1 MSIITIEPEELLID
15 SENFVYSKTSSR
27 PSKSIVNPELYTKY
41 KSIKDIF
48 SFFDSKCKCDYLL
61 RECLSY
67 VFSNIQKIQEDI
79 YILNEKIYKII
90 QFTDNKFKNLNTS
103 LNDKYENYII
113 ISNDIYT
120 YPKIQYFYI
129 LSNYFESINI
139 IMSQIMNYNIIVCN
153 KRNKNLD
160 INFKNS
166 IVKDFGI
173 KVHDSIIKYIYQDN
187 NYFLQDSIDTN
198 NKISNICCNIS
209 QISNLNRD
217 IYTVNK
223 YYKAFINKE
232 CNIDCNCKSN
242 NIFYSDILE
251 CYICEKCLVLTRLFP
266 F

>member
-1 MSIITIEPEELLID
+1 MSIITIESEQLSID

-27 PSKSIVNPELYTKY
+27 PSKSIVNPELYTEY

-48 SFFDSKCKCDYLL
+48 NFFDDKCDYLL
-61 RECLSY
+61 RECLNY

-79 YILNEKIYKII
+79 FILNENIYKII
-90 QFTDNKFKNLNTS
+90 QFTDNNFKNLNNS

-113 ISNDIYT
+113 LCNDIYT

-129 LSNYFESINI
+129 LSNYFENVRI
-139 IMSQIMNYNIIVCN
+139 IMSKITHYNIIICD
-153 KRNKNLD
+153 KRTKILD
-160 INFKNS
+160 ISFKNS

-173 KVHDSIIKYIYQDN
+173 KVDNSIIKYIYQDN

-251 CYICEKCLVLTRLFP
+251 CYICEKCLVLTRLFL